1 MRLAPL
7 ALSAALAVAPLSVAA
22 DDSIHESAIVGAP
35 AGAAMGAMA
44 GFGSSIGVGAGA
56 GIGLALGLGIGAIAA
71 WQRSLLRGK
80 YPPEAHITGP
90 DEGGYGAYWG
100 TSQGGYATL
109 APPNW
114 AYPRP
119 QTQP

>member
-1 MRLAPL
+1 MRLTPI
-7 ALSAALAVAPLSVAA
+7 ALSAALMLATVPVAA
-22 DDSIHESAIVGAP
+22 DDSIHESAIVGGVN
-35 AGAAMGAMA
+35 GAAMGAFA
-44 GFGSSIGVGAGA
+44 GVGSSIGTGAGA

-90 DEGGYGAYWG
+90 EDGGYGAYWG
-100 TSQGGYATL
+100 TSQGGYAKL

-119 QTQP
+119 